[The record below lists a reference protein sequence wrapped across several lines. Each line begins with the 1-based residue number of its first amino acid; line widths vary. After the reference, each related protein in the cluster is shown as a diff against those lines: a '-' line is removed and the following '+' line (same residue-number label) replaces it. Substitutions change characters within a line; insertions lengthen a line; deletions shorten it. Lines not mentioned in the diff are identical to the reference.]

1 MSIPA
6 INRYTHGTHITVAHA
21 MGTTIGINT
30 MILLATIGYILKI
43 DKATSKQKEYI
54 RKGTSI
60 ANLSLILFWLSLIVA
75 GVLKGYRTVAL
86 QMTNFQEMMVPVMK
100 VLHVFSFAG
109 VFLLIGLG
117 MVALQF
123 LKILLQYK
131 ESEPPPSVNW
141 QSIKAETKQKLE
153 ERKTTSI

>member
-1 MSIPA
+1 
-6 INRYTHGTHITVAHA
+6 

-43 DKATSKQKEYI
+43 DEATSRQKEYI

-75 GVLKGYRTVAL
+75 GILKGYRTVAL
-86 QMTNFQEMMVPVMK
+86 QINNFQEMMAPVMK

-123 LKILLQYK
+123 LKIQVQNEGSEQPPLL
-131 ESEPPPSVNW
+131 NW
-141 QSIKAETKQKLE
+141 QSIKAEAKQKIE
-153 ERKTTSI
+153 EKKTPSI